1 MHYFFYFWVMSKTR
15 EKILRAA
22 RLLFNR
28 DGVANVSQRMIANH
42 IAISPGNLTYHF
54 QKRQEIIDALFEEM
68 VDNFEAV
75 KPKGQAVES
84 VLPDLEKWLKAMY
97 KVQFD
102 FRFIPTNFAFITY
115 SNQAIK
121 KAYAKL
127 AKARGEVFNSFI
139 DVLISENLMRDQ
151 ELTNEYELFLKRFQL
166 LSDHWVLNVQNIEE
180 EVSLKHT
187 REYTQNV
194 MQSLYPY
201 LTEKG
206 KKKFNQ
212 LA

>member
-127 AKARGEVFNSFI
+127 AKARG
-139 DVLISENLMRDQ
+139 DV
-151 ELTNEYELFLKRFQL
+151 LFLKRFQL